1 MTVKEFLDRF
11 VFVSH
16 CVGCGE
22 ILPYEESKSA
32 FCLSCRAVYEEVK
45 TENCPLCYQESV
57 ICTCMPKQLSKDGA
71 LCLRKLM
78 FYDKAKEHTP
88 PNRLIY
94 RLKHSPNRRLEQFV
108 AKELS
113 ALVRKELSILELDRP
128 MDEAVIV
135 YLPRT
140 KKARRDEGFDQSE
153 RITRAMSDVL
163 HIPVVQAISR
173 TRHSHTQKVLNASER
188 AKNARTGFQCV
199 APEAVCGKYVIL
211 VDDIVTTGA
220 GMGACT
226 ALLMKAGARGV
237 LCFCI
242 ASTKNEKNGKN

>member
-1 MTVKEFLDRF
+1 MTIRELLDRY

-22 ILPYEESKSA
+22 ILSYEQSKHAFCPSCRPSYEEA
-32 FCLSCRAVYEEVK
+32 K
-45 TENCPLCYQESV
+45 TVNCPICYREA
-57 ICTCMPKQLSKDGA
+57 IACTCMPKNLSKSGA
-71 LCLRKLM
+71 LCLRRLM
-78 FYDKAKEHTP
+78 FYDKTKEHTP

-94 RLKHSPNRRLEQFV
+94 RLKHHPNRRLEAFV

-113 ALVRKELSILELDRP
+113 VLVREELTVLELEDAEK
-128 MDEAVIV
+128 EAVLV

-140 KKARRDEGFDQSE
+140 KKARRDEGFDQAE
-153 RITRAMSDVL
+153 RITRAMSDEL
-163 HIPVVQAISR
+163 SIPVVCAITR
-173 TRHSHTQKVLNASER
+173 TNNGHVQKLLNATER
-188 AKNARTGFQCV
+188 EKNAKTSFVCTD
-199 APEAVCGKYVIL
+199 AEAVCGRYVLL

-226 ALLMKAGARGV
+226 SLLMKAGAKGV

-242 ASTKNEKNGKN
+242 AYAKK

>member
-1 MTVKEFLDRF
+1 MMPRELLDRF

-22 ILPYEESKSA
+22 LLSYEQSKHAFCSSCRPSYEEA
-32 FCLSCRAVYEEVK
+32 K
-45 TENCPLCYQESV
+45 TVNCPSCYREV
-57 ICTCMPKQLSKDGA
+57 VACTCMPKNLSKSGA

-78 FYDKAKEHTP
+78 FYDKTKEHTP

-94 RLKHSPNRRLEQFV
+94 RLKHHPNRRLERFV

-113 ALVRKELSILELDRP
+113 ALVREELAVLALD
-128 MDEAVIV
+128 DVAKQAALV

-140 KKARRDEGFDQSE
+140 RKARRDEGFDQAE
-153 RITRAMSDVL
+153 RITRAMSDEL
-163 HIPVVQAISR
+163 SIPVSRAIVR
-173 TRHSHTQKVLNASER
+173 TRNGDVQKRLNATER
-188 AKNARTGFQCV
+188 EKNAQASFGCID
-199 APEAVCGKYVIL
+199 AEAIRGRYVLL

-226 ALLMKAGARGV
+226 SLLMRAGAKGV

-242 ASTKNEKNGKN
+242 AYTKK

>member
-1 MTVKEFLDRF
+1 MIFRELLDRF

-22 ILPYEESKSA
+22 ILSYEQSANA
-32 FCLSCRAVYEEVK
+32 FCPSCRASYDEIK
-45 TENCPLCYQESV
+45 TVSCPTCYREAV
-57 ICTCMPKQLSKDGA
+57 ACTCMPKHLSQGGA

-108 AKELS
+108 ARELS
-113 ALVRKELSILELDRP
+113 ALIREELFVLELNDP
-128 MDEAVIV
+128 AKEAVLV

-140 KKARRDEGFDQSE
+140 RRARRDEGFDQSE
-153 RITRAMSDVL
+153 RITRALSDEL
-163 HIPVVQAISR
+163 QIPVARAIVR
-173 TRHSHTQKVLNASER
+173 ARHSQVQKALTASARARNAKVSFRCEH
-188 AKNARTGFQCV
+188 A
-199 APEAVCGKYVIL
+199 EAVRGKYVL
-211 VDDIVTTGA
+211 LLDDIVTTGA
-220 GMGACT
+220 GMRACT
-226 ALLMKAGARGV
+226 SLLMKAGAKGV

-242 ASTKNEKNGKN
+242 ASTKN